1 MGLPFAG
8 HKDNHAGLM
17 NPDQMTAFK
26 QHMNIPD
33 GQEWDAFAGLDL
45 PEDRLR
51 SFLDEVPFRTERPRR
66 HMASVV
72 PVDIETPKGARMST
86 PEGFGKILNALGR
99 EGNPLSQTVVTPSPD
114 GKAAT
119 HPAGRPQDR
128 R

>member
-1 MGLPFAG
+1 MEGALEAFRSVADDRPTCFLADTINVIGLPFAG

-17 NPDQMTAFK
+17 NPDQMTSFK

-86 PEGFGKILNALGR
+86 KEGFGKIQIGR
-99 EGNPLSQTVVTPSPD
+99 AHD
-114 GKAAT
+114 
-119 HPAGRPQDR
+119 
-128 R
+128 